1 MVISPPNLPPQT
13 SKIIGFLGSCAHPA
27 TNLVGPGVAINDDV
41 AIALLAH
48 QLNQHAGRTPVF
60 LLPVESERLVRTA
73 YDWGAR
79 NCEMHFCQVY
89 GDYHPFEGVNIP
101 TFMPETG

>member
-1 MVISPPNLPPQT
+1 MMMWLQHS
-13 SKIIGFLGSCAHPA
+13 
-27 TNLVGPGVAINDDV
+27 
-41 AIALLAH
+41 LAH
-48 QLNQHAGRTPVF
+48 QLNQHRARRRV
-60 LLPVESERLVRTA
+60 LASVESERLVRTA

-89 GDYHPFEGVNIP
+89 GEFQPFDGVNIP